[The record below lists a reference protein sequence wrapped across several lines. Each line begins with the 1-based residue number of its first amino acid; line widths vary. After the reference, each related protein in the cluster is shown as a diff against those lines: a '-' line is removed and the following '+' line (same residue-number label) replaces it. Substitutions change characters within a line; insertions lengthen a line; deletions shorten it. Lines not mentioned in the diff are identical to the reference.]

1 MSDTSTPYGI
11 ISAAIGKVA
20 PDVDL
25 DVIDHRAD
33 LREEAELDS
42 LDFLNVV
49 TAVHEATGLEIPE
62 RDYPALGTI
71 AGFVDY
77 LSSRGVA

>member
-1 MSDTSTPYGI
+1 MSYDPRDVVTS
-11 ISAAIGKVA
+11 AIAKVA

-25 DVIDHRAD
+25 DVIDHDAD

-49 TAVHEATGLEIPE
+49 SAVHEATGLDIPE
-62 RDYPALGTI
+62 RDYPQLGTLN
-71 AGFVDY
+71 GFIDY
-77 LSSRGVA
+77 VSSRSTG

>member
-1 MSDTSTPYGI
+1 MSTYDPLAVITS
-11 ISAAIGKVA
+11 AITKVA

-25 DVIDHRAD
+25 GVIDPEAD

-62 RDYPALGTI
+62 RDYPQLGTL
-71 AGFVDY
+71 AGFIAY
-77 LSSRGVA
+77 LSSRNGS

>member
-1 MSDTSTPYGI
+1 MSYDPRGVVTS
-11 ISAAIGKVA
+11 AITKVA

-25 DVIDHRAD
+25 DVIDPDAD

-49 TAVHEATGLEIPE
+49 SAVHEATGLEIPE
-62 RDYPALGTI
+62 RDYPQLGTLN
-71 AGFVDY
+71 GFVDY
-77 LSSRGVA
+77 VSSRSPA